1 MSIVAILL
9 CVLVMAFTFYIYK
22 LYREAEERSRFS
34 EYRKNAIDWA
44 EKDYTSNHRYRI
56 LFTKGIK
63 AYIKDGR
70 VVLESQSKL

>member
-1 MSIVAILL
+1 VYLL
-9 CVLVMAFTFYIYK
+9 WLSLYIYK